1 MRSRTTLRQWRA
13 FEACIIDKL
22 PQAQAAERFGVTQS
36 AISRRIRRYLEA
48 TGQLEQLGR
57 SGRRRRQL
65 VNVVSLSNF
74 TDTELP
80 QRSRR

>member
-1 MRSRTTLRQWRA
+1 VAGVRSVHRRQAHR
-13 FEACIIDKL
+13 KRKR
-22 PQAQAAERFGVTQS
+22 PRRFGVTQS